1 MDRVTVNWRV
11 RQASEFPSALP
22 DHSIR
27 VTSGS
32 LYLQC
37 PGETE
42 PKKEGEGL
50 LPWGVYTLP
59 SALILLYLRSLSESH
74 MV

>member
-1 MDRVTVNWRV
+1 MDSVTVNWRV

-22 DHSIR
+22 DHSVR

-37 PGETE
+37 PGESE
-42 PKKEGEGL
+42 PKKDGEGL
-50 LPWGVYTLP
+50 FPWG
-59 SALILLYLRSLSESH
+59 SLYPSLSSH
-74 MV
+74 STLLEEP

>member
-1 MDRVTVNWRV
+1 MDSVTVNWRV

-27 VTSGS
+27 VTSGACTFSAQEKVSQRKRVKGFS
-32 LYLQC
+32 L
-37 PGETE
+37 G
-42 PKKEGEGL
+42 GI
-50 LPWGVYTLP
+50 YTLP